1 MNNLIEQHYVDNY
14 ERLVKRSTYR
24 VPHRSKALAEECV
37 QEAYVRAIKY
47 FPTFDE
53 KRDSFEK
60 WFEGILRNAIN
71 DCRAIEKD
79 RGVTHELIDE
89 DGVDLT
95 PTKRE
100 KYTAIGLI
108 KSIKD
113 SKYKLVLSLF
123 LLYGF
128 QSAQISEYTGLTHSN
143 VRQIIYKYRRNAS
156 DLFT

>member
-1 MNNLIEQHYVDNY
+1 MNELIEQHYVANY

-37 QEAYVRAIKY
+37 QEAYLRAIKY

-60 WFEGILRNAIN
+60 WFEGILRNAVN
-71 DCRAIEKD
+71 DCRTIEKD
-79 RGVTHELIDE
+79 RGVTYELIDE

-95 PTKRE
+95 PSKRE

-113 SKYKLVLSLF
+113 SKYKMVLSLF

-128 QSAQISEYTGLTHSN
+128 KTVDIAEHTGITHTN
-143 VRQIIYKYRRNAS
+143 VRQIIYKYRNKLS
-156 DLFT
+156 ELL